1 MRARPPELS
10 PPPPTACAGVGG
22 KCACLESRAAL
33 TPRRTTMFADTR
45 STHWTS
51 RPRAR
56 SCCAAGAASASSRSF
71 TRLRVLE
78 SPHPPTPQAP
88 AQRKGRTAARRR
100 RLPPGPAAGRSSGRV
115 TAVAACVGTCT
126 FTPPGAAWAITD
138 PGAVFRALAA
148 GGRRGRRDDT
158 HAAAALWQ
166 SDVGLDPGACL
177 NRHTTPRC
185 VWRVPPAHCG
195 RPARSAGYHSPLGGM
210 RGAVRRD
217 VQLPPRRIPW

>member
-1 MRARPPELS
+1 MSGIPGRP
-10 PPPPTACAGVGG
+10 
-22 KCACLESRAAL
+22 
-33 TPRRTTMFADTR
+33 
-45 STHWTS
+45 H
-51 RPRAR
+51 
-56 SCCAAGAASASSRSF
+56 SASHNHVRRYTQYALDISAESTF
-71 TRLRVLE
+71 LLRCWRRFSEFEELHE
-78 SPHPPTPQAP
+78 IASPRVPAPPHATGTGT
-88 AQRKGRTAARRR
+88 AQRPQAARRR
-100 RLPPGPAAGRSSGRV
+100 RLPPGPVAGRSSGRV